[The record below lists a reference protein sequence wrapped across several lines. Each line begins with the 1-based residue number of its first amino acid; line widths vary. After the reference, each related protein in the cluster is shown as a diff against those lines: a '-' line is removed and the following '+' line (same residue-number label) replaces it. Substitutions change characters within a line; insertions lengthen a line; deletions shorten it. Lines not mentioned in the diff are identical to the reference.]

1 LIGQG
6 IGVDSRIA
14 SVIRHH
20 GARQLWLDSTAEMS
34 EPKEELEDKPD
45 RARRRLM
52 QLAAYVP
59 AGIVS
64 LTAARAHAGRADVTG
79 TVKSSSSS
87 SVSVKGS

>member
-1 LIGQG
+1 MKDAKDKL
-6 IGVDSRIA
+6 
-14 SVIRHH
+14 
-20 GARQLWLDSTAEMS
+20 
-34 EPKEELEDKPD
+34 KDKPD

-79 TVKSSSSS
+79 TVKNTVSSTVG
-87 SVSVKGS
+87 VSVKEKGFRALA